1 MHGQRKPAQ
10 KAAFMQILHQVVH
23 AHADVGSPQKQRLRG
38 LPVRGLVVHKRK
50 DRRAHQHGGGMLAG
64 LLQRKRCRDHGGRA
78 VAAAHHAGHEAG
90 AVVHVQA
97 GNGLVALQRP
107 EIVDE
112 EIVRPGPSGEGLI
125 LAGQTALRCGPC
137 KDSACMPGCACM
149 RSACA
154 MRAKADC
161 PISGEAASWLAT
173 CWTMTA

>member
-1 MHGQRKPAQ
+1 M
-10 KAAFMQILHQVVH
+10 
-23 AHADVGSPQKQRLRG
+23 
-38 LPVRGLVVHKRK
+38 
-50 DRRAHQHGGGMLAG
+50 
-64 LLQRKRCRDHGGRA
+64 
-78 VAAAHHAGHEAG
+78 
-90 AVVHVQA
+90 HVQA

-137 KDSACMPGCACM
+137 KGQRL